1 MTVLNCR
8 ESKALARLGQGMKI
22 TMAKW
27 LFPVLATVLAGC
39 AASNKPIN
47 APLQNAQNTPVTQV
61 SSRDLAD
68 DSLFIGL
75 AFSGGGHRASSFSY
89 GMLKALQSVDRSPSN
104 PHGLLPHVRLVTG
117 VSGGSVT
124 AAWFG
129 FSGPAGM
136 NGFRERYLTQNAE
149 KYMAN
154 SPFNPLTIARGLS
167 GGANGRKTFGRFL
180 NEALF
185 NNATFADLARRSKI
199 ITWINAADV
208 AHKTSFLFSPETFD
222 ALCSDLSRLPISEAV
237 AASAAF
243 PLVFSPIVLQ
253 AHSNDCNY
261 QEPDWL
267 TAARYNP
274 EATSTL
280 RAYGDVIERYSDPEK
295 VKFVKLLDG
304 GTTDNFGT
312 VALAVERAK
321 AQNAYGPL
329 TAEQAV
335 RVERILFLVA
345 NSGTESEYGWTQ
357 KVGGPG
363 GVALAMSIVNSSMS
377 SATRTAYDAMVLT
390 LNDWHSDVVEFR
402 CSLSSSEVRRLRG
415 STSGWDCRNLKL
427 FVSEV
432 TFQGLDD
439 DMVDQLNEIPT
450 RLKLPVEQV
459 DLAIEAGLQATRQDP
474 EFNGFLRSIGLTGPA
489 IGDAAGATPRLIR
502 PNQN

>member
-1 MTVLNCR
+1 
-8 ESKALARLGQGMKI
+8 MKLSLPFRSAI
-22 TMAKW
+22 AICVFLTACS
-27 LFPVLATVLAGC
+27 ATNA
-39 AASNKPIN
+39 PIN
-47 APLQNAQNTPVTQV
+47 APLDAPQNAAVTEV
-61 SSRDLAD
+61 ASKDLAD

-89 GMLKALQSVDRSPSN
+89 GLLKALQSVDRSPSN

-129 FSGPAGM
+129 YQGPDGM

-154 SPFNPLTIARGLS
+154 SAFNPITLARGLS
-167 GGANGRKTFGRFL
+167 GGANGRKTFARFL

-185 NNATFADLARRSKI
+185 QKATFGDLARRSNI

-222 ALCSDLSRLPISEAV
+222 ALCSDLSKLPISEAV

-253 AHSNDCNY
+253 AHSTDCNY

-267 TAARYNP
+267 TAARFNP
-274 EATSTL
+274 ESTSTL
-280 RAYGDVIERYSDPEK
+280 RAHGNVLERYADPEK

-321 AQNAYGPL
+321 AQNPYGPL

-335 RVERILFLVA
+335 RLRRILFLVA
-345 NSGTESEYGWTQ
+345 NSGTESEFGWSQ

-363 GVALAMSIVNSSMS
+363 GVALAMSIVNSSIS
-377 SATRTAYDAMVLT
+377 SATRTAYDAMLLT
-390 LNDWHSDVVEFR
+390 LDSWHKDVVEYR
-402 CSLSSSEVRRLRG
+402 CGLSQAEVRRLRG
-415 STSGWDCRNLKL
+415 SVAGWDCRDLKL

-432 TFQGLDD
+432 NFQGLDPE
-439 DMVDQLNEIPT
+439 MVDQLNQIPT
-450 RLKLPVEQV
+450 RLKLPTEQV
-459 DLAIEAGLQATRQDP
+459 DLAIEAGLKATRQDP
-474 EFNGFLRSIGLTGPA
+474 EFNGFLHSIGISGPA
-489 IGDAAGATPRLIR
+489 ASAGSGPAPRLIR
-502 PNQN
+502 PN

>member
-1 MTVLNCR
+1 M
-8 ESKALARLGQGMKI
+8 
-22 TMAKW
+22 
-27 LFPVLATVLAGC
+27 
-39 AASNKPIN
+39 
-47 APLQNAQNTPVTQV
+47 
-61 SSRDLAD
+61 
-68 DSLFIGL
+68 
-75 AFSGGGHRASSFSY
+75 
-89 GMLKALQSVDRSPSN
+89 
-104 PHGLLPHVRLVTG
+104 
-117 VSGGSVT
+117 
-124 AAWFG
+124 
-129 FSGPAGM
+129 
-136 NGFRERYLTQNAE
+136 
-149 KYMAN
+149 
-154 SPFNPLTIARGLS
+154 
-167 GGANGRKTFGRFL
+167 
-180 NEALF
+180 
-185 NNATFADLARRSKI
+185 
-199 ITWINAADV
+199 
-208 AHKTSFLFSPETFD
+208 
-222 ALCSDLSRLPISEAV
+222 
-237 AASAAF
+237 
-243 PLVFSPIVLQ
+243 
-253 AHSNDCNY
+253 
-261 QEPDWL
+261 

>member
-1 MTVLNCR
+1 MRLLPNRKILFALVL
-8 ESKALARLGQGMKI
+8 
-22 TMAKW
+22 
-27 LFPVLATVLAGC
+27 VVAGC
-39 AASNKPIN
+39 SAANDPIN
-47 APLQNAQNTPVTQV
+47 EPLDGATNAPVTQV
-61 SSRDLAD
+61 SSKDLQD

-129 FSGPAGM
+129 YSGPPGV

-185 NNATFADLARRSKI
+185 RDATFGDLSRKSDI

-222 ALCSDLSRLPISEAV
+222 ALCSDLSKLPISEAV

-243 PLVFSPIVLQ
+243 PLVFSPIVLE
-253 AHSNDCNY
+253 AHSRKCDY
-261 QEPDWL
+261 REPDWL
-267 TAARYNP
+267 TAARHNP
-274 EATSTL
+274 ESTSTL
-280 RAYGDVIERYSDPEK
+280 RAYGKVIERYSDPEK
-295 VKFVKLLDG
+295 VKYVKLLDG

-321 AQNAYGPL
+321 AQNAYAPL
-329 TAEQAV
+329 TPQQAV
-335 RVERILFLVA
+335 RLERILFLVA
-345 NSGTESEYGWTQ
+345 NSGTESEFGWTQ

-390 LNDWHSDVVEFR
+390 LNDWHADVVDYR
-402 CSLSSSEVRRLRG
+402 CSLGAAEVRRLRG
-415 STSGWDCRNLKL
+415 TTSGWDCRNLKL

-432 TFQGLDD
+432 TFQGLEEE
-439 DMVDQLNEIPT
+439 MVDKLNQIPT
-450 RLKLPVEQV
+450 RLKLPTEQV
-459 DLAIEAGLQATRQDP
+459 DLAIEAGVLATRQDP
-474 EFNGFLRSIGLTGPA
+474 EFNGFLRASGLAGPA
-489 IGDAAGATPRLIR
+489 AATGDGPAPRRITPNR
-502 PNQN
+502 N